1 MKIFSKIRN
10 CKKTYLFIIMLIIG
24 LSLFLF
30 IKINKNTYKK
40 LNIGNTNIN
49 QTLDNVRE
57 YILKI
62 EQYEAKIEVTVNSN
76 KNTNKYIMEQS
87 HTSDNIDK
95 LKIIEPSNLS
105 GVEITYNNGTL
116 EVKNSKLDLSKIYSN
131 YPYIE
136 DNNLWL
142 NSFIKDYKN
151 TDSKNIKIEEN
162 EAEAIIELEL
172 KESDKIKYKTLYLD
186 KKTSKPTKLILQNN
200 NKQDIIIIIYNEI
213 TIK

>member
-1 MKIFSKIRN
+1 MKKFLKF
-10 CKKTYLFIIMLIIG
+10 KKLYLLIIII
-24 LSLFLF
+24 SIPIILFLF
-30 IKINKNTYKK
+30 IKFNKNDYKI
-40 LNIGNTNIN
+40 LNNGNTNIN
-49 QTLDNVRE
+49 QTLDDIKER
-57 YILKI
+57 ILGI

-87 HTSDNIDK
+87 HTSDNIDT
-95 LKIIEPSNLS
+95 LKIIEPTNLS

-116 EVKNSKLDLSKIYSN
+116 EVKNTKLNLSKIYNN

-142 NSFIKDYKN
+142 NSFINDYKN
-151 TDSKNIKIEEN
+151 TDSKNINIDEN
-162 EAEAIIELEL
+162 ENEIIIELNL

-186 KKTSKPTKLILQNN
+186 KKTVKPSKLILQNDS
-200 NKQDIIIIIYNEI
+200 KEDRIIIIYNEI

>member
-1 MKIFSKIRN
+1 MKKFLKF
-10 CKKTYLFIIMLIIG
+10 KKLYLLIIII
-24 LSLFLF
+24 SIPIILFLF
-30 IKINKNTYKK
+30 IKFNKNDYKI
-40 LNIGNTNIN
+40 LNNGNTNIN
-49 QTLDNVRE
+49 QTLDDIKER
-57 YILKI
+57 ILGI

-87 HTSDNIDK
+87 HTSDNIDT
-95 LKIIEPSNLS
+95 LKIIEPTNLS

-116 EVKNSKLDLSKIYSN
+116 EVKNTKLNLSKIYNN

-142 NSFIKDYKN
+142 NSFINDYKN
-151 TDSKNIKIEEN
+151 TDSKNINIDEN
-162 EAEAIIELEL
+162 ENEIIIELNL

-186 KKTSKPTKLILQNN
+186 KKTVKPSKLILQNDS
-200 NKQDIIIIIYNEI
+200 KEDKIIIIYNEI